1 MPKLTASSTLV
12 SLLALPA
19 GFVLLAALAPLAAAE
34 DHAAASGHGSTSAS
48 AKAATSAKGAASV
61 KAQAG
66 KEASKEAA
74 APKEAAKEAAPPSEV
89 DLSVRIAERL
99 AVLKA
104 KQAERA
110 AAQARAAAHGAKV
123 RKAKPEAAM
132 ITHQSEHWSYEGE
145 NGPANWGKINAAWSK
160 CATGDRQS
168 PIDIRNGMKVELEQI
183 TFDYRAAGFN
193 VIDNGHTIQVNVGGG
208 NYITVMNRQYELLQ
222 FHFHRPSE
230 ERINGKGFEM
240 VVHMVH
246 KDAEGHLAVVAV
258 LVERGKQ
265 QSLIQTVWN
274 NLPLEKNDVVSP
286 TIVIDINEL
295 LPTRRD
301 YFTYMG
307 SLTTP
312 PCSEGVL
319 WMVMKEPVQASPAQ
333 LALFSRLYP
342 MNARPVQTSS
352 GRVIKESN

>member
-1 MPKLTASSTLV
+1 MRKLTVLSAATLV
-12 SLLALPA
+12 TLLLGAS
-19 GFVLLAALAPLAAAE
+19 PLTRAAE
-34 DHAAASGHGSTSAS
+34 EHDAQAS
-48 AKAATSAKGAASV
+48 AKASAKAGASSAKAGASA
-61 KAQAG
+61 KASA
-66 KEASKEAA
+66 KDASAKAS
-74 APKEAAKEAAPPSEV
+74 AKEAVVKEVPKEIPKEVAPEAE
-89 DLSVRIAERL
+89 LSVRIAERL
-99 AVLKA
+99 AALKA

-110 AAQARAAAHGAKV
+110 AAQAKAAAHARKSRAARAEPAK
-123 RKAKPEAAM
+123 M
-132 ITHQSEHWSYEGE
+132 MTHQSEHWSYEGE

-183 TFDYRAAGFN
+183 NFDYRPAGFN
-193 VIDNGHTIQVNVGGG
+193 VIDNGHTIQVTVGGG
-208 NYITVMNRQYELLQ
+208 NYLTIMNKQYELIQ

-246 KDAEGHLAVVAV
+246 KDAEGRLAVLAI
-258 LVERGKQ
+258 LIERGKQ
-265 QSLIQTVWN
+265 QSLIQTIWN
-274 NLPLEKNDVVSP
+274 NLPLEKNDVVAP
-286 TIVIDINEL
+286 TIVIDVNEL
-295 LPTRRD
+295 LPVRRD

-342 MNARPVQTSS
+342 MNARPVQPGS

>member
-1 MPKLTASSTLV
+1 MRKLTVLSTATLV
-12 SLLALPA
+12 ALLLGA
-19 GFVLLAALAPLAAAE
+19 APLTRAAE
-34 DHAAASGHGSTSAS
+34 DHEAS
-48 AKAATSAKGAASV
+48 AKASAKAGSPAKAAASARGSASASPSAKASV
-61 KAQAG
+61 K
-66 KEASKEAA
+66 EASATKDV
-74 APKEAAKEAAPPSEV
+74 PKEVPKEVAPETE
-89 DLSVRIAERL
+89 LSVRIAERL
-99 AVLKA
+99 AALKA

-110 AAQARAAAHGAKV
+110 AAQAKAASRARKSRSAAAEPAK
-123 RKAKPEAAM
+123 M
-132 ITHQSEHWSYEGE
+132 MTHQSEHWSYEGE

-183 TFDYRAAGFN
+183 NFDYRPSGFN
-193 VIDNGHTIQVNVGGG
+193 VIDNGHTIQVTVGGG
-208 NYITVMNRQYELLQ
+208 NYLSIMNKQYELMQ

-230 ERINGKGFEM
+230 ERINGKSFEM
-240 VVHMVH
+240 VVHLVH
-246 KDAEGHLAVVAV
+246 KDAEGRLAVLAI
-258 LVERGKQ
+258 LIERGKQ
-265 QSLIQTVWN
+265 QSLIQTIWN
-274 NLPLEKNDVVSP
+274 NLPLEKNDVVTP
-286 TIVIDINEL
+286 TIVIDVNEL
-295 LPTRRD
+295 LPVRRD

-342 MNARPVQTSS
+342 MNARPVQPGS